1 MKKVICLLLCVFVLL
16 PCCSACEKE
25 PKKEAGPI
33 TLTVLTELTN
43 GIGVT
48 PRVAAPDYAAA
59 LNSVINEFNYTHDS
73 VQIKKEVLP
82 WEKSSS
88 KREIQLQNL
97 QTELMAGKG
106 PDIFLLPSGV
116 TEGEDR
122 TRLESVFPDV
132 QMAMKNLFFADL
144 SDYYDADEELK
155 TEELQQDV
163 MNAGV
168 LDGARYVLPLGWDM
182 PIVAVNL
189 DKIEEFGFTQED
201 FSLPFPEFLRAC
213 DNSSPRGV
221 VAGMY
226 SDYTALCFPQ
236 LFDYEKETVAVTQE
250 LLSDTVESF
259 SSLFDHYKSLDD
271 NTIVVRPASAELDTY
286 LGLGDPPVR
295 EWPFHLSTKIPFY
308 TGKLH
313 ETLDLMAMAKYE
325 EEPVVFYPLRS
336 GDGSTVAEVTFYGAV
351 NANCEYPEEA
361 YEFLR
366 MLLQP
371 EVQFQIGYGK
381 DGPTELAQCNIAWP
395 VRVENSVEQG
405 WNARQRHIRKWTI
418 EQPERR
424 QAMVELSLTEE
435 DIPLAHEPID
445 HVRFRTALDASLM
458 GREWLLRPDCAD
470 WTMEKLK
477 YHIAES

>member
-1 MKKVICLLLCVFVLL
+1 MKKLLSLFVCALLLLS
-16 PCCSACEKE
+16 CCSACEKGPE
-25 PKKEAGPI
+25 KEAGPV
-33 TLTVLTELTN
+33 TLTILTELNN
-43 GIGVT
+43 GLGVS
-48 PRVAAPDYAAA
+48 PEWGADYYAQA
-59 LNSVINEFNYTHDS
+59 LNSVINEFNRTHDS
-73 VQIKKEVLP
+73 VKIEKQVLP
-82 WEKSSS
+82 WDKTSS

-116 TEGEDR
+116 TEGENQ

-144 SDYYDADEELK
+144 SDYYDADEDLK

-168 LDGARYVLPLGWDM
+168 LGGARYVLPLGWDM
-182 PIVAVNL
+182 PVVAVNL

-226 SDYTALCFPQ
+226 SEYTALCFPQ
-236 LFDYEKETVAVTQE
+236 LFDYEKETVAVPQE
-250 LLSDTVESF
+250 LLSDTVDSF
-259 SSLFDHYKSLDD
+259 SSLFEHYKGFDNNTVTVGLTAKSLD
-271 NTIVVRPASAELDTY
+271 SY
-286 LGLGDPPVR
+286 LSQDGA
-295 EWPFHLSTKIPFY
+295 PFHLSANLPFY
-308 TGKLH
+308 VDTLH
-313 ETLDLMAMAKYE
+313 QTLDLMAMAKCE
-325 EEPVVFYPLRS
+325 DEPVVFYPLRS

-351 NANCEYPEEA
+351 NANCEHPQEA

-366 MLLQP
+366 MLLMP
-371 EVQFQIGYGK
+371 EVQFQTGYGEK
-381 DGPTELAQCNIAWP
+381 GPTELAQCNIAWP
-395 VRVENSVEQG
+395 VRVKNSVPQT
-405 WNARQRHIRKWTI
+405 WKARLKWAGKTVTNRL
-418 EQPERR
+418 ERL
-424 QAMVELSLTEE
+424 QALVELNLTEE
-435 DIPLAHEPID
+435 DIPLFDEPID
-445 HVRFRTALDASLM
+445 HVRFRTVVDASLA